1 MRSGRARGGPA
12 AGRVAVSIERRR
24 ICQWLVLPAAGFMV
38 PDLWAQAVR
47 IASARVWPAEEYTRV
62 IVESATPL
70 VHAMFA
76 LKNPERLVIDLDG
89 VELSQEIAAM
99 PARVQASDP
108 YLGGI
113 RVGRKSAT
121 TLRIVFDL
129 KTDVKPDLFAL
140 PPVADIGHRLVL
152 DLYPPVPLDPL
163 MALLE
168 AERVK
173 ERTGPAPVE
182 VLPEKLATRPAEKP
196 ADKAPEKLAEKPA
209 DKPVERSAIKPAD
222 KPAARADARPGH
234 ALRPIT
240 IAIDPGH
247 GGEDPGA
254 IGPRGTHEKD
264 VVLAISRKLKSLIDA
279 QPNMRAMLTR
289 DADYF
294 VPLAQR
300 VQKARRVQA
309 DLFISVHADAFREA
323 RAKGSSVF
331 ALSESGATSAA
342 AKWLAQKENEADLIG
357 GVDLDRRDPV
367 LARTLLDLSQ
377 TAQINDSLKVGR
389 HVLEGI
395 GTHNTLH
402 KASVEQAGFAVLK
415 APDIPSIL
423 VETAF
428 ISNPDEELKLR
439 SVRHQ
444 QQFAES
450 MHGGIARYFARNPPL
465 ARA

>member
-1 MRSGRARGGPA
+1 MPSRRAGAPVA
-12 AGRVAVSIERRR
+12 ARRVGISVERRR
-24 ICQWLVLPAAGFMV
+24 ICRWLLLPAAGFV
-38 PDLWAQAVR
+38 RPDVWAQAVR
-47 IASARVWPAEEYTRV
+47 IASARVWPADEYTRV
-62 IVESATPL
+62 IVESPAPL
-70 VHAMFA
+70 PHAMFA
-76 LKNPERLVIDLDG
+76 LKNPDRLVIDLDG
-89 VELSQEIAAM
+89 VELTPELAYLPS
-99 PARVQASDP
+99 RVQPGDP
-108 YLGGI
+108 YLAGI
-113 RVGRKSAT
+113 RVGRKSPTA
-121 TLRIVFDL
+121 LRVVFDL
-129 KTDVKPDLFAL
+129 KTDVKPDMFAL
-140 PPVADIGHRLVL
+140 PPVGEFGHRLVL
-152 DLYPPVPLDPL
+152 DLYPPVPVDPL

-168 AERVK
+168 SERVK
-173 ERTGPAPVE
+173 DRSAPPPVVAEAPPERTAGKAA
-182 VLPEKLATRPAEKP
+182 EKGTPATRPEPKP
-196 ADKAPEKLAEKPA
+196 APPEAKPA
-209 DKPVERSAIKPAD
+209 QR
-222 KPAARADARPGH
+222 R
-234 ALRPIT
+234 IT
-240 IAIDPGH
+240 VAIDPGH

-254 IGPRGTHEKD
+254 IGPRGTYEKD
-264 VVLAISRKLKSLIDA
+264 VVLAISRKLKSMLDA

-342 AKWLAQKENEADLIG
+342 AKWLAQKENDADLIG

-389 HVLEGI
+389 HVLDGI
-395 GTHNTLH
+395 GTHNALH

-428 ISNPDEELKLR
+428 ISNPDEEQKLR
-439 SVRHQ
+439 SDRHQ
-444 QQFAES
+444 QKFAES
-450 MHGGIARYFARNPPL
+450 MHDGIARYFSKNPPL

>member
-1 MRSGRARGGPA
+1 M
-12 AGRVAVSIERRR
+12 
-24 ICQWLVLPAAGFMV
+24 LPAAGFIL
-38 PDLWAQAVR
+38 PDVWAQAVR

-62 IVESATPL
+62 IMESPTPL
-70 VHAMFA
+70 PHAMFA
-76 LKNPERLVIDLDG
+76 LRNPDRLVMDLEG
-89 VELSQEIAAM
+89 VEMTPELASL
-99 PARVQASDP
+99 PSRVQPGDP
-108 YLGGI
+108 YLLGI
-113 RVGRKSAT
+113 RVARKTAS
-121 TLRIVFDL
+121 TLRVVFDL
-129 KTDVKPDLFAL
+129 KAEIKPDLFAL
-140 PPVADIGHRLVL
+140 PPVSEFGHRLVL

-168 AERVK
+168 AERIK
-173 ERTGPAPVE
+173 ERAPPAPVVAE
-182 VLPEKLATRPAEKP
+182 VVPDKAAGKPAEKSAPP
-196 ADKAPEKLAEKPA
+196 ARQVQKPA
-209 DKPVERSAIKPAD
+209 P
-222 KPAARADARPGH
+222 
-234 ALRPIT
+234 RPIT
-240 IAIDPGH
+240 VAIDPGH

-254 IGPRGTHEKD
+254 IGPRGTYEKD
-264 VVLAISRKLKSLIDA
+264 VVLAISRKLKSMVDA

-309 DLFISVHADAFREA
+309 DLLISVHADAFREA

-342 AKWLAQKENEADLIG
+342 AKWLAKKENDADLIG

-377 TAQINDSLKVGR
+377 TAQISDSLKVGR

-395 GTHNTLH
+395 GTHNALH

-428 ISNPDEELKLR
+428 ISNPEEEQKLR
-439 SVRHQ
+439 SDRHQ
-444 QQFAES
+444 QKFAES
-450 MHGGIARYFARNPPL
+450 MHEGIARYFSRNPPL